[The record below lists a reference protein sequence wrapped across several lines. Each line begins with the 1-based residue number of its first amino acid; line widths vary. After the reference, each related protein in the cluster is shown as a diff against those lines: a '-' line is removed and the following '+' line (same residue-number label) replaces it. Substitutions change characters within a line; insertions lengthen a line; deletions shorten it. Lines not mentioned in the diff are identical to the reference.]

1 MKSGIAMVRISG
13 AKIRSLREEQ
23 NLTQL
28 YLATAVGVT
37 TETISR
43 WERKDAPTIK
53 EENGIKLAESL
64 TVSMQDILAQD
75 DPVTREEEKREEVIV
90 PVQPKGNNIKFILAA
105 ILLAGALV
113 YFLFF
118 FQKSAVINFSAIRIM
133 PSHSIAGQPFPVVIG
148 VNFLSGES
156 SSLLLKEQLPSGCS
170 VLRTI
175 PAATMADA
183 DFIKWVEKKG
193 SGKRSFSYIVSCEVK
208 DKSNDLFLFQGS
220 LLVRQSS
227 RQEVSVDGQNR
238 HQLSGFHWADS
249 NKDSTIDDEE
259 LLAVHDDF
267 GSVDGLFDDMEE
279 VESIWMGSSYRWN
292 AQRSVFEII
301 P

>member
-64 TVSMQDILAQD
+64 AVSMEDILVEDEPASK
-75 DPVTREEEKREEVIV
+75 EEEKEEKLTI
-90 PVQPKGNNIKFILAA
+90 PVQPKNNNTKFILAA

-118 FQKSAVINFSAIRIM
+118 FQKSAVINFSAKRIM
-133 PSHSIAGQPFPVVIG
+133 PDHSVAGHPFPVVIG
-148 VNFLSGES
+148 VDFISEES

-170 VLRTI
+170 ILRTI
-175 PAATMADA
+175 PAATMADTG
-183 DFIKWVEKKG
+183 FIKWVKKKG
-193 SGKRSFSYIVSCEVK
+193 SGRRSFAYIASCEEK
-208 DKSNDLFLFQGS
+208 DKGNDLLLFQGT
-220 LLVRQSS
+220 LLVRQTS
-227 RQEVSVDGQNR
+227 RQEVVVNGQNQ
-238 HQLSGFHWADS
+238 HHLSDFHWADS

-259 LLAVHDDF
+259 LLAVYDDF